1 MITDKIKL
9 IAAEPEEGAEPSLRS
24 LWKEAFGDGDEF
36 LDKFFEH
43 AYSPKHCRCIADGN
57 KIAAVLYWFDISCG
71 GKKWAYIYAV
81 ATAKSHRGQG
91 LCSFLIGDT
100 HRRLADLGYAGA
112 VLVPGEG
119 ELFAFYEKLGYRVCA
134 NIDELSA
141 AAANF
146 SCALKRID
154 AQEYAAK
161 RAELLPKNAAL
172 QEGANID
179 FLASYAELYSG
190 EGFLLA
196 GYARNRYFF
205 GVEFLGDAEKIPAVL
220 AALGCDEGSFRGIF
234 TGADYAASKPFAMSV
249 SFTYG
254 ATPPSYF
261 GLAFD

>member
-43 AYSPKHCRCIADGN
+43 AYSQKRCRCIADGG
-57 KIAAVLYWFDISCG
+57 KIAAALYWFDVSCG

-91 LCSFLIGDT
+91 LCSFLMGDT

-112 VLVPGEG
+112 VLVPGENG
-119 ELFAFYEKLGYRVCA
+119 LFAFYEKLGYRVCA

-141 AAANF
+141 AAAD
-146 SCALKRID
+146 SPCALKRID

-161 RAELLPKNAAL
+161 RAELLPQNAAL
-172 QEGANID
+172 QEGVNID
-179 FLASYAELYSG
+179 FLASYAELYAG

-196 GYARNRYFF
+196 GYDRNRYYV
-205 GVEFLGDAEKIPAVL
+205 GVEFLGDSEKIPAAL
-220 AALGCDEGSFRGIF
+220 TALGCDEGGFRGIF
-234 TGADYAASKPFAMSV
+234 GGANNAVSKPFAMSV
-249 SFTYG
+249 SFERN
-254 ATPPSYF
+254 AIPPSYF
-261 GLAFD
+261 DLAFD